1 MLLVGK
7 QQADAI
13 RAGPV
18 FHTATQKLKHFLLS
32 FLAILQTTKWH
43 EINTLECVHCHF
55 LYPYNVHL
63 REICT
68 SCMIVLNYSIL
79 LLLGNGLSSFSFLL
93 KITDMARII
102 HIAQIVI
109 SYERV

>member
-68 SCMIVLNYSIL
+68 SCVIVLSYSIL